1 MTEPSM
7 THSSRYRGNDFLIA
21 AFFHPSLL
29 KHVSF
34 NGLCM
39 LPFKSIVNLKK
50 NGIRLT
56 PITTKLGF

>member
-7 THSSRYRGNDFLIA
+7 THSSRYKGNDFLIA
-21 AFFHPSLL
+21 ALFHPPLL

-39 LPFKSIVNLKK
+39 LSFKRIVNLKK